1 MATIGEL
8 IPNVI
13 SKLSNRTVPQAKC
26 VKWIQDAVKDITAS
40 YPFTELQVTGPTV
53 QLTINLAEY
62 GKRAFLNPND
72 LDATNIDSFFLY
84 INGSSGTG
92 YNLKYRTV
100 PTIEAMMKIAG
111 QPVHW
116 SRHGS
121 NIYVAPMPQV
131 AYYVFQRYQQRHP
144 WTDSPVNDTIR
155 IADDWLE
162 IIEYAAAMR
171 GAWDERM
178 YDYNKEVKILLYGDP
193 EFQLNGSM
201 GKGQPGL
208 IHAKTSQRAR
218 DMSNNERQM
227 QPRVARY

>member
-1 MATIGEL
+1 MATIGDL

-13 SKLSNRTVPQAKC
+13 SKLSNRTVPANKC

-40 YPFTELQVTGPTV
+40 FPFTELQVTGPTL
-53 QLTINLAEY
+53 QLTIGQPEY
-62 GKRAFLNPND
+62 LKRAFLNAND
-72 LDATNIDSFFLY
+72 IDATNIDSFFLY
-84 INGSSGTG
+84 ISGSSGTG
-92 YNLKYRTV
+92 YPLKYRTI
-100 PTIEAMMKIAG
+100 PTVEAMMKIAG
-111 QPVHW
+111 QPVYW
-116 SRHGS
+116 SRHGAF
-121 NIYVAPMPQV
+121 IYVAPMPSV

-144 WTDSPVNDTIR
+144 FTDNPINDTIR

-162 IIEYAAAMR
+162 IVEYGAAMR

-178 YDYNKEVKILLYGDP
+178 YDYNKEVKVLLYGDP
-193 EFQLNGSM
+193 EFQRTGSL
-201 GKGQPGL
+201 GQGQPGL